1 MRFHSEFLSGQEES
15 SDYDT
20 SFTQFSALSAS
31 ESLICIQALCSLSV
45 EVYAYVLLENMLFFG
60 SVHVEKIL
68 GYSA

>member
-31 ESLICIQALCSLSV
+31 ESLICMQALCPLNV
-45 EVYAYVLLENMLFFG
+45 EVDAYVLLGNMLFFG
-60 SVHVEKIL
+60 SVHGEKIS
-68 GYSA
+68 G